1 MLDMLVQTLQPS
13 PLPMVLAHR
22 LPLVLTLLLLSSVA
36 LFHYRG
42 SFLQSTHP
50 PLRTMSPSYSQIV
63 VTGDSISQQAFK
75 IGGYGAA
82 LVDAV
87 SLTY

>member
-1 MLDMLVQTLQPS
+1 MGGTYP
-13 PLPMVLAHR
+13 
-22 LPLVLTLLLLSSVA
+22 
-36 LFHYRG
+36 
-42 SFLQSTHP
+42 
-50 PLRTMSPSYSQIV
+50 QIV

-87 SLTY
+87 SRRHWCLCSRLRLSQYQGKADVINRGMGG

>member
-1 MLDMLVQTLQPS
+1 
-13 PLPMVLAHR
+13 
-22 LPLVLTLLLLSSVA
+22 
-36 LFHYRG
+36 
-42 SFLQSTHP
+42 
-50 PLRTMSPSYSQIV
+50 MSPSYPQIV

-87 SLTY
+87 STNWYVELTLTVLIVVLATSIKAKRMLSTAGWEDSM

>member
-1 MLDMLVQTLQPS
+1 MAT
-13 PLPMVLAHR
+13 
-22 LPLVLTLLLLSSVA
+22 
-36 LFHYRG
+36 
-42 SFLQSTHP
+42 
-50 PLRTMSPSYSQIV
+50 SYPQIV

-87 SLTY
+87 SWKHVIEVAH

>member
-1 MLDMLVQTLQPS
+1 LNVILDRNPD
-13 PLPMVLAHR
+13 
-22 LPLVLTLLLLSSVA
+22 
-36 LFHYRG
+36 
-42 SFLQSTHP
+42 
-50 PLRTMSPSYSQIV
+50 RTNMPPSYPQIV

-87 SLTY
+87 SIRPFATLYLC

>member
-1 MLDMLVQTLQPS
+1 MG
-13 PLPMVLAHR
+13 
-22 LPLVLTLLLLSSVA
+22 
-36 LFHYRG
+36 G
-42 SFLQSTHP
+42 SYP
-50 PLRTMSPSYSQIV
+50 QII

-87 SLTY
+87 STPPLRCLIAALKASLKYQGKADVINRGMGG